1 LSGSPLVKKFL
12 RINVTSV
19 EVADPSRPLEDADS
33 EAARKWIEAE
43 NKLTFDRSSKKN
55 LQLKIPV

>member
-1 LSGSPLVKKFL
+1 LAGSPLVKKFL
-12 RINVTSV
+12 RINVISV

-33 EAARKWIEAE
+33 EAARTW
-43 NKLTFDRSSKKN
+43 DRSGEEAHFRSFLEKN